1 MEKKKYD
8 LVQLQE
14 MVDYLRR
21 DSAIK
26 NKKGIAFIGTSVLVW
41 FGILMVHLTALPI
54 QEKNL
59 YTWFVVALL
68 MPLAIMITRILK
80 IKFQNKDNPL
90 NQLGFLITMNEALY
104 ITIACW
110 AYAEAPEKMLMI
122 LAMIFGAHLLLFGW
136 LYQSRSYYISA
147 GLVTIGA
154 LMIGS
159 CYPTWVLA
167 ACMLV
172 YEILLTMCL
181 VMENRKG

>member
-26 NKKGIAFIGTSVLVW
+26 NKKGIAFIGASVLVW

-90 NQLGFLITMNEALY
+90 NQL
-104 ITIACW
+104 
-110 AYAEAPEKMLMI
+110 
-122 LAMIFGAHLLLFGW
+122 
-136 LYQSRSYYISA
+136 
-147 GLVTIGA
+147 
-154 LMIGS
+154 
-159 CYPTWVLA
+159 
-167 ACMLV
+167 
-172 YEILLTMCL
+172 
-181 VMENRKG
+181 